1 MSVFMVEIVGVEPTT
16 LCLQSRCS
24 SQLSYTPVFSFLL
37 SDNCVRL
44 LILPPHNHKV
54 AASVGARLPC
64 SHKLQNFEHLR
75 RWTAHRRSVIYRSK
89 LPSFSLVRL
98 ESASKFQYPL
108 LSVYASKNPHLF
120 RDCKGR
126 KILSMCKFFSYFCE
140 VFQQIR

>member
-64 SHKLQNFEHLR
+64 SHLKINFKISKIALMRILR
-75 RWTAHRRSVIYRSK
+75 QTSHS
-89 LPSFSLVRL
+89 PSS
-98 ESASKFQYPL
+98 QP
-108 LSVYASKNPHLF
+108 
-120 RDCKGR
+120 
-126 KILSMCKFFSYFCE
+126 
-140 VFQQIR
+140 

>member
-1 MSVFMVEIVGVEPTT
+1 MTSSMVEIVGVEPTT

-64 SHKLQNFEHLR
+64 SHLKINFKILSIFGVGLRIGGRSFTEVNSLPSRLSALNPLQNF
-75 RWTAHRRSVIYRSK
+75 
-89 LPSFSLVRL
+89 
-98 ESASKFQYPL
+98 
-108 LSVYASKNPHLF
+108 N
-120 RDCKGR
+120 
-126 KILSMCKFFSYFCE
+126 
-140 VFQQIR
+140 IRF

>member
-24 SQLSYTPVFSFLL
+24 SQLSYTPFFSFLL

-64 SHKLQNFEHLR
+64 SRLKINFKISKIALMRILR
-75 RWTAHRRSVIYRSK
+75 QTSHS
-89 LPSFSLVRL
+89 PSS
-98 ESASKFQYPL
+98 QP
-108 LSVYASKNPHLF
+108 
-120 RDCKGR
+120 
-126 KILSMCKFFSYFCE
+126 
-140 VFQQIR
+140 